1 MFSFPSAL
9 SLCSNV
15 FRRWLETSNNATNL
29 KFLSLRKFCF
39 FYMLPIIFCKRT
51 DKFCPGVFPTLP
63 IAPKND
69 SYTRFF
75 FLTNYIICSLSIS
88 RKLSANVCKVKKRKK
103 RHVFPALY
111 PFIYCN
117 MKMSFTFFNDILW
130 SNWDDDESCEK

>member
-1 MFSFPSAL
+1 MSLVALSFCFHSCFLLCVYMFSFPSAL

-15 FRRWLETSNNATNL
+15 FRRWLKTSNNATNL

-88 RKLSANVCKVKKRKK
+88 RKLSAKVCKVKKRKK
-103 RHVFPALY
+103 KTYFPCSLS
-111 PFIYCN
+111 IY
-117 MKMSFTFFNDILW
+117 IL
-130 SNWDDDESCEK
+130 